1 MEEPR
6 LDGPG
11 VPPLSRG
18 ATTEAPFIEQVSK
31 IKISLNAKQD
41 AQWEI
46 SVVAGT
52 TEAELAELHRLAVAE
67 HKALQRDLMG
77 LA

>member
-6 LDGPG
+6 LDMPVSGG
-11 VPPLSRG
+11 SGGAPL
-18 ATTEAPFIEQVSK
+18 IEQVTK
-31 IKISLNAKQD
+31 LKVSLNAKQD

-46 SVVAGT
+46 TVVAGT
-52 TEAELAELHRLAVAE
+52 TADELHELHILAVAE

-77 LA
+77 LE